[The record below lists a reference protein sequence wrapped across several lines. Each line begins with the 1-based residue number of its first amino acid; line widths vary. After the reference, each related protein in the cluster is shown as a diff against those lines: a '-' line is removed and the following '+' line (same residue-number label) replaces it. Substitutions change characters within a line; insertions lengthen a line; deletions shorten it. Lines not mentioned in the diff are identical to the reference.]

1 VRWRLAH
8 LTLGIVG
15 ALGGCSLAPAYKTPS
30 TPAPPPAYQEVGD
43 WKQAEPADAVTRG
56 PWWEIFQ
63 DPVLDSL
70 ETRVGSSN
78 QNLKAALARL
88 EEARAQTRIARA
100 GYFPT
105 ITAQANAARER
116 ESINSPT
123 YNTLKPGVFNDFQ
136 LEGGVFSYEI
146 DVFGRVRNTVAA
158 ARASQQA
165 SAADLAVL
173 DLSAH
178 AELATDYFTL
188 RSDDAQASL
197 LDHTVADYAQALQL
211 TENLY
216 NGGAAPLSDLEQAR
230 AQLETAKTQAA
241 DIRLRRAQ
249 TEHAIAVLIGEEAS
263 AFHLDPAP
271 LLAGVAPPV
280 IDPGL
285 PSALLERRP
294 DVAGA
299 ERLVVAANARIGVA
313 RAAYFPVFSLSTV
326 AGFESTVASN
336 WISAPSRLWALGASS
351 PASAPAGVLTLFDG
365 GLHRAQSAYAHA
377 AYDEQVADYRGT
389 VLTAYQEVEDN
400 LAALRELEK
409 ESVSEAAAVA
419 ATASA
424 LQQAQYRYQGGIV
437 TYLEVVTEENAA
449 LSAQL
454 SAADIQVR
462 RLNAS
467 VLLVKALGGSWEN
480 PLASQTT
487 RTAAQAP

>member
-1 VRWRLAH
+1 VRWSRTHPALVVA
-8 LTLGIVG
+8 G
-15 ALGGCSLAPAYKTPS
+15 ALAGCSLAPAYQTPP
-30 TPAPPPAYQEVGD
+30 TAPPPPAYREAGD
-43 WKQAEPADAVTRG
+43 WKQAEPADAAARG
-56 PWWEIFQ
+56 PWWGIFQ
-63 DPVLDSL
+63 DPALDAL
-70 ETRVGSSN
+70 ENRVSASN

-105 ITAQANAARER
+105 ITADANAARER

-123 YNTLKPGVFNDFQ
+123 YNGVEVFNDFQ
-136 LEGGVFSYEI
+136 LEGDFSYEI
-146 DVFGRVRNTVAA
+146 DVFGRVRNTVAS
-158 ARASQQA
+158 ARATQEA
-165 SAADLAVL
+165 SAADRAVL
-173 DLSAH
+173 DLSTH
-178 AELATDYFTL
+178 AELASDYFTL

-230 AQLETAKTQAA
+230 AQLATAKTQAA

-249 TEHAIAVLIGEEAS
+249 TEHAIAVLIGEQAS
-263 AFHLDPAP
+263 ALHIDPTP
-271 LLAGVAPPV
+271 LPADTAPPPV
-280 IDPGL
+280 DPGL

-294 DVAGA
+294 DVASA
-299 ERLVVAANARIGVA
+299 ERLVAAANARIGVA
-313 RAAYFPVFSLSTV
+313 RAAYFPVFSLTAV
-326 AGFESTVASN
+326 AGFESTAISN
-336 WISAPSRLWALGASS
+336 LISAPSRLWSLGASS
-351 PASAPAGVLTLFDG
+351 PAAAPAGVLTLFDG
-365 GLHRAQSAYAHA
+365 GLHRAQSAFAHSQ
-377 AYDEQVADYRGT
+377 YDEQVADYRGT

-437 TYLEVVTEENAA
+437 TYLEVVTEENAS

-454 SAADIQVR
+454 SAADIQLR

-480 PLASQTT
+480 PMASQTT